1 MSKNRYKVE
10 YADNGFIV
18 RHVESDSVDVVQF
31 ESSDEEDQ
39 KVSKYWGREIRDVI
53 ESELE
58 DSMDIARKN
67 GYMIEGYELEIKWR
81 PIMKKR

>member
-18 RHVESDSVDVVQF
+18 RHAEVDFVDVVQF
-31 ESSDEEDQ
+31 ENGDEMGHKTSE
-39 KVSKYWGREIRDVI
+39 YWGKEINAII
-53 ESELE
+53 ESEVE
-58 DSMDIARKN
+58 DSMDIAKKN
-67 GYMIEGYELEIKWR
+67 GYIVEGYELEIKWR